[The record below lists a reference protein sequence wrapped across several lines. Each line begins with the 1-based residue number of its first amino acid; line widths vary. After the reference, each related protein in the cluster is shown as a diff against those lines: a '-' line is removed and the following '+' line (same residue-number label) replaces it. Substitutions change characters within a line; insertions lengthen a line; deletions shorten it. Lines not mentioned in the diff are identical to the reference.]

1 VAANPPV
8 YIVDDEDAVRDSLS
22 FLLNLVPVR
31 VPGALEAPGILRFES
46 EMNFIV
52 LLRLAWEVID
62 ANLTPSLLRSL
73 QGSPSQQNGEDLVP
87 MAITGSRTGA
97 TG

>member
-1 VAANPPV
+1 
-8 YIVDDEDAVRDSLS
+8 
-22 FLLNLVPVR
+22 
-31 VPGALEAPGILRFES
+31 
-46 EMNFIV
+46 V